1 MAVSEN
7 SAERSRALS
16 LEEVLR
22 LARRIEEKE
31 APLTGEQ
38 VEVLWRTARDYL
50 GRREFLRLLTLGGAA
65 AVVAAVSESRGVRL
79 VAHAA
84 PAGAPARLGPLPT
97 SLPEPRTEDKPYVK
111 DLSRHWQL
119 DPLNYALRY
128 ENLRYGDTNVPTPL
142 YYVRTHHAGV
152 IVDHTKWKLVVE
164 GPGVSR
170 RLELTFDDILRLPSV
185 NQNAY
190 TECSGNGRSFF
201 RDVMGRPAEGLQWRW
216 GSNSQANWD
225 GVEIREVLQRAGL
238 KREAV
243 AVNFIDVGAKR
254 YNRPI
259 DIQEVLR
266 PGNILAYGMNG
277 TWLPWDHG
285 FPLRVIA
292 PRYTCASNV
301 KWLGTIYVDTKPIW
315 VEWNTEKY
323 IFEGPDF
330 PPQPPARGV
339 PVTFT
344 AIRSALALK
353 WVEPADPT
361 PHRLRPGP
369 NRIWGFAWSP
379 FAKIRSVDYA
389 IVRLTTLDD
398 WRRVDP
404 ADRSRVTWQRARL
417 SSRQRSEIEWVRFEF
432 EWDASPGL
440 YGILTRA
447 TDEKGNAQPLE
458 MPKWNKLGYGWNRP
472 VAHPVQ
478 VG

>member
-1 MAVSEN
+1 MDEKCAGG
-7 SAERSRALS
+7 ARTDPFH
-16 LEEVLR
+16 EVLVR
-22 LARRIEEKE
+22 AKTLE
-31 APLTGEQ
+31 ACEPPLTHEQ
-38 VEVLWRTARDYL
+38 VEVLWRSAREYM
-50 GRREFLRLLTLGGAA
+50 GRREFLRLLALGGAA
-65 AVVAAVSESRGVRL
+65 AVVAAMGEASGKFRL
-79 VAHAA
+79 VAAA
-84 PAGAPARLGPLPT
+84 PAAPERRLGPLPT
-97 SLPEPRTEDKPYVK
+97 AFPEPRTEEKPYVK
-111 DLSRHWQL
+111 DLSRLWRL
-119 DPLNYALRY
+119 DPLNYALRW
-128 ENLRYGDTNVPTPL
+128 ENLRYGDLNVPTAL

-164 GPGVSR
+164 GPGVTR
-170 RLELTFDDILRLPSV
+170 RLELTLDDLLRLPSV

-201 RDVMGRPAEGLQWRW
+201 RDIMGRPAEGLQWRW

-225 GVEIREVLQRAGL
+225 GVPLREILERAGV

-243 AVNFIDVGAKR
+243 AVNFIDLSAKK

-259 DIQEVLR
+259 SIEEAMF
-266 PGNILAYGMNG
+266 PGTILAYGMNG

-285 FPLRVIA
+285 WPLRVVV
-292 PRYTCASNV
+292 PRWTCASMV
-301 KWLGTIYVDTKPIW
+301 KWIGTIYVDTKPIW

-330 PPQPPARGV
+330 PPQRPARGV

-344 AIRSALALK
+344 EVRSALALK
-353 WVEPADPT
+353 WVEPDDPV

-379 FAKIRSVDYA
+379 FAKIRQVDYA

-398 WRRVDP
+398 WKKVDP
-404 ADRSRVTWQRARL
+404 ADRTRVTWHRARL

-432 EWDASPGL
+432 DWDASPGL

-447 TDEKGNAQPLE
+447 TDEKGNAQRLE

-478 VG
+478 VA

>member
-1 MAVSEN
+1 MYEKPRGG
-7 SAERSRALS
+7 ERRNPLD
-16 LEEVLR
+16 EVLIR
-22 LARRIEEKE
+22 AKQLE
-31 APLTGEQ
+31 AFDPPLTHDQ
-38 VEVLWRTARDYL
+38 VEVLWRTARDCM
-50 GRREFLRLLTLGGAA
+50 GRRDFLRLLTLGGAA
-65 AVVAAVSESRGVRL
+65 AVLAVISDFRGARL

-84 PAGAPARLGPLPT
+84 PAGPARRLGPLPT
-97 SLPEPRTEDKPYVK
+97 SFPEPRTEDNPYVK
-111 DLSRHWQL
+111 DLSRHWRL

-128 ENLRYGDTNVPTPL
+128 ENLRYGDINVPTPL

-164 GPGVSR
+164 GPGVTR
-170 RLELTFDDILRLPSV
+170 RLELSFDDILRLPSV

-225 GVEIREVLQRAGL
+225 GVPLREILERAGL

-243 AVNFIDVGAKR
+243 AVNFIDVSAKK

-259 DIQEVLR
+259 SIEEALH
-266 PGNILAYGMNG
+266 PGTILAYGMNG
-277 TWLPWDHG
+277 RWLPWDHG
-285 FPLRVIA
+285 WPLRAIV
-292 PRYTCASNV
+292 PRWTCASMV
-301 KWLGTIYVDTKPIW
+301 KWIGAIYVDTKPIW

-344 AIRSALALK
+344 TIRSALALK
-353 WVEPADPT
+353 WVEPDDPT

-389 IVRLTTLDD
+389 IVRLSTLDE
-398 WRRVDP
+398 WKRVDP
-404 ADRSRVTWQRARL
+404 SDRQRVRWQRARL

-432 EWDASPGL
+432 DWDASPGL